1 MMLVVNWCTFQ
12 WVWSNCA
19 AYTYMIHDIHNTQHA
34 PFWSQPATCIMCV
47 YLIVIVVISDFF
59 AITNKKRTMPQGNI
73 WKEIVIAFDAKST
86 IHVHKPTR
94 DFFFL
99 PEQSQYRSLCGM
111 FPCLWLSMIWI
122 NVAQLTHSFHYYYSS
137 VGPFPVIL

>member
-1 MMLVVNWCTFQ
+1 MYFSVSLVQLC
-12 WVWSNCA
+12 CI
-19 AYTYMIHDIHNTQHA
+19 YIHDTWYTQYTTCTV
-34 PFWSQPATCIMCV
+34 WSQPATCIMCV

-94 DFFFL
+94 ETFFFL